1 MSFLFSS
8 KDKPAVQKNAESMM
22 IPSAIRTM
30 QDDIEAIKNGTD
42 ETTFKETAR
51 GEASVPFVPNIPSK
65 PLINLA
71 SKQENPFR
79 EYVEDGRQTEN
90 PFGVA
95 SKLEKSIPGV
105 FLQATNTKSGVT
117 PMVIEGG
124 MVLNQPTE
132 KRSIFIIGGMV
143 IVILLLVS
151 AGGYYYFF
159 IAGKQITKFTV
170 PEDIV
175 QKYPPKVAEDIPK
188 ELPYALNKAN
198 YLSINTEV
206 VSLVD
211 IQKILL
217 QVASQIKES
226 STTQPV
232 EFLITDQNNN
242 PIAFNRFAFLLKLEI
257 IPDILALIDETFSLY
272 VYNDAGNVRLGLD
285 LKLKDQTA
293 VLSAIPKIESTL
305 PYAFRALILDQN
317 VNIAKAIPFKSN
329 TYSPRLRTMP
339 GQDKASNKQIPL
351 RYANIDVSH
360 NWSIDYALA
369 NNHWYIG
376 TSRNT
381 LRTLLDTLVK

>member
-1 MSFLFSS
+1 MSFSFFS
-8 KDKPAVQKNAESMM
+8 KDKPTARETAGNTVA
-22 IPSAIRTM
+22 PSAVRTM
-30 QDDIEAIKNGTD
+30 RDDIEAIKNGTD

-51 GEASVPFVPNIPSK
+51 GEASVSFVSNIPSK
-65 PLINLA
+65 PPINPV
-71 SKQENPFR
+71 SKEENPFR
-79 EYVEDGRQTEN
+79 EYVEDGGRTEN

-95 SKLEKSIPGV
+95 SKLKKPVPGV
-105 FLQATNTKSGVT
+105 FSQATNTKSGVT
-117 PMVIEGG
+117 PMIIEGE
-124 MVLNQPTE
+124 MILDQPTG

-143 IVILLLVS
+143 IIILLLVS

-159 IAGKQITKFTV
+159 VAGKQVAKPIV
-170 PEDIV
+170 PENIA

-188 ELPYALNKAN
+188 ELPYALDKAN

-206 VSLVD
+206 VSPAD

-217 QVASQIKES
+217 QVASRIKES
-226 STTQPV
+226 STTKPV

-257 IPDILALIDETFSLY
+257 TPDILALIDETFSLY

-285 LKLKDQTA
+285 LQLKDQTVA
-293 VLSAIPKIESTL
+293 LSAIPKIESTL

-329 TYSPRLRTMP
+329 TYSPRLRTIS
-339 GQDKASNKQIPL
+339 GQDKTSDKQIPL
-351 RYANIDVSH
+351 RYANIDVGYD
-360 NWSIDYALA
+360 WSMDYALT

-376 TSRNT
+376 MSKNT
-381 LRTLLDTLVK
+381 LRVLLDTLVK